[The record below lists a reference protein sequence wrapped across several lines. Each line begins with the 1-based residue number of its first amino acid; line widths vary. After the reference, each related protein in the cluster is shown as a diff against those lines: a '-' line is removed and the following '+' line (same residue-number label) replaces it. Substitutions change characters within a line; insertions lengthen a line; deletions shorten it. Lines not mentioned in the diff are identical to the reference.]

1 MNTSAAHTVRSQAN
15 SANPAS
21 RALERIIRIFA
32 AMKSRSDTVAALRGL
47 RANDLKDIGM
57 TANDVD
63 VFSRSGLSNEVAN
76 RHVVHSLSRLGNW

>member
-1 MNTSAAHTVRSQAN
+1 MNTSSAHTERSQAN

-21 RALERIIRIFA
+21 RALERLNRIFA
-32 AMKSRSDTVAALRGL
+32 AMKSRRDTVAALRGL

-76 RHVVHSLSRLGNW
+76 RHVVHSRSRLGNW